1 MSGKKDS
8 KHINL
13 AGVSSVGAPAGKP
26 KRRKV
31 TVMKKVKSRDAA
43 AGRVKKAR
51 GSARSRR

>member
-13 AGVSSVGAPAGKP
+13 AGVSAVGAPAGKP

-31 TVMKKVKSRDAA
+31 MVMKKVKSRDAA